1 MRKTLLALLA
11 LIPSLAWAAD
21 PVPQPLPYVFQPNTT
36 AASAQVNADLNY
48 IVNNINNWAASGVG
62 VGTITGVTAG
72 TGLSGGGTS
81 GSVTLS
87 LANTAVTPASYS
99 CATITVDQQGRLTA
113 ASSTTCGGG
122 NGTVTSVTTS
132 GAVTSSPAT
141 ITSTGTI
148 SLAKIISGDLLANAS
163 NTTTAPIAT
172 TLTSLFDT
180 AYTSTQG
187 NILYRG
193 ASAWLGLP
201 PGTSGQFLKTLGAS
215 ANPAW
220 ASAGTVTSITA
231 GTGISTTPSTITGTG
246 VIGLSVPVTVAN
258 GGTNATAAG
267 ATAANNIG
275 ALAQANNLSD
285 VSSASTAR
293 SNILAAA
300 SGANSDITSLSGLTT
315 PLSVPQGGTGGITFT
330 AHAPIIGEGTSA
342 HTSTA
347 VGTSGQALLSGGSS
361 ADPAYGTLAV
371 AAGGTGLT
379 SGTSGGIPYFSSSSA
394 ISSSAALTANLPVI
408 GGGAGATPTVGTRSG
423 NTTSFATTSGSLT
436 SGHCTQIDASGNFTD
451 SGAGCGGGS
460 GTVTSVATGT
470 GLTGGTI
477 TTTGTISLATVTTG
491 TVLAN
496 TSGITAAPTPN
507 SVSAILDTINNTQGD
522 LLYRDSAAWLALAP
536 GNSGQILQTRG
547 ASANPIWTNKA
558 ANSTRQVLLSGTSA
572 TYTTPANCTQIRVSM
587 IGAGAG
593 GGGSGIGG
601 GNAGSVGGATTFNSI
616 NANGGSPDGS
626 GAGGA
631 GGSGGTGTA
640 SVRLPGFN
648 GNASI
653 EQFASAT
660 TANGFGGN
668 GGGYGGGFG
677 GNGGNPGANAKAN
690 SGGGGGGG
698 GITAQTFL
706 ILSGTAL
713 YGGGGAG
720 ENVEIIINSP
730 SANYTYTV
738 GAGGGGGTAGTTG
751 QNGGSGGSGIIIV
764 DEYYF

>member
-87 LANTAVTPASYS
+87 LANTAVTPASYT

-122 NGTVTSVTTS
+122 SGTVTSVTTS

-148 SLAKIISGDLLANAS
+148 SLAPIISGNIIGNSGAS
-163 NTTTAPIAT
+163 TVAPTST
-172 TLTSLFDT
+172 TLTALIDRSIS
-180 AYTSTQG
+180 STQG
-187 NILYRG
+187 VILYRG
-193 ASAWLGLP
+193 ASLWSALA

-220 ASAGTVTSITA
+220 ASAGTVTSITS

-246 VIGLSVPVTVAN
+246 VIGLIVPVTVAN

-315 PLSVPQGGTGGITFT
+315 PLSVPQGGTGGVTFT

-347 VGTSGQALLSGGSS
+347 VGTTGQALLSGGSS
-361 ADPAYGTLAV
+361 ADPAYGTLGV
-371 AAGGTGLT
+371 AGGGTGDVSLT
-379 SGTSGGIPYFSSSSA
+379 AHGVLVGAGTSSVAVTSAGTSGQVLTSNGASA
-394 ISSSAALTANLPVI
+394 DPTFQSAAT
-408 GGGAGATPTVGTRSG
+408 
-423 NTTSFATTSGSLT
+423 
-436 SGHCTQIDASGNFTD
+436 
-451 SGAGCGGGS
+451 
-460 GTVTSVATGT
+460 GTVTSISAGA
-470 GLTGGTI
+470 GLTATPAPI
-477 TTTGTISLATVTTG
+477 TGSGTISMNVPVVVSNGGTGQTTLTTHG
-491 TVLAN
+491 VVVGN
-496 TSGITAAPTPN
+496 STSGVNVT
-507 SVSAILDTINNTQGD
+507 SVGT
-522 LLYRDSAAWLALAP
+522 
-536 GNSGQILQTRG
+536 SGQLLIGQG
-547 ASANPIWTNKA
+547 ASADPTFNSASGDVTITN
-558 ANSTRQVLLSGTSA
+558 S
-572 TYTTPANCTQIRVSM
+572 
-587 IGAGAG
+587 
-593 GGGSGIGG
+593 
-601 GNAGSVGGATTFNSI
+601 GATTVGKI
-616 NANGGSPDGS
+616 GGASVTPATWTPSDGS
-626 GAGGA
+626 GASLSISNQGVSSTQVGNMVYVY
-631 GGSGGTGTA
+631 GQVGYPVTA
-640 SVRLPGFN
+640 S
-648 GNASI
+648 
-653 EQFASAT
+653 
-660 TANGFGGN
+660 
-668 GGGYGGGFG
+668 
-677 GNGGNPGANAKAN
+677 GANAQINGFPVTVAN
-690 SGGGGGGG
+690 AQYGNAPSIVNQGGCAIAPSSIVALPVRNTTHFSFFTLAGVQL
-698 GITAQTFL
+698 TNANLSTCFL
-706 ILSGTAL
+706 QFM
-713 YGGGGAG
+713 
-720 ENVEIIINSP
+720 IIYP
-730 SANYTYTV
+730 AT
-738 GAGGGGGTAGTTG
+738 
-751 QNGGSGGSGIIIV
+751 
-764 DEYYF
+764 